1 MSFLLSL
8 YVTTFAVSCIELFFV
23 MKIEKTTKLTIQ
35 VILSVILVL
44 SGIVLLFMGFEVAP
58 QGQIHDSVLIGS
70 GETFT
75 FAGALLGIEYAV
87 KTAVLKT
94 KQELKDE
101 SGQ

>member
-1 MSFLLSL
+1 
-8 YVTTFAVSCIELFFV
+8 

-44 SGIVLLFMGFEVAP
+44 SGIVLLFMGFKVAP
-58 QGQIHDSVLIGS
+58 EGQIHDSVLIGS

-75 FAGALLGIEYAV
+75 FAGALLGIEYAA
-87 KTAVLKT
+87 KTAVLKF
-94 KQELKDE
+94 KQEFKQEFNQGLKNE

>member
-1 MSFLLSL
+1 
-8 YVTTFAVSCIELFFV
+8 

-44 SGIVLLFMGFEVAP
+44 SGIVLLFMGFKVAP
-58 QGQIHDSVLIGS
+58 EGQIHASVLVGS

-75 FAGALLGIEYAV
+75 FAGALLGIEYAA
-87 KTAVLKT
+87 KTAVLKFKQEF
-94 KQELKDE
+94 KQELKNE

>member
-1 MSFLLSL
+1 
-8 YVTTFAVSCIELFFV
+8 

-44 SGIVLLFMGFEVAP
+44 SGIVLLFMGFKVAP
-58 QGQIHDSVLIGS
+58 EGQIHDSVLIGS

-75 FAGALLGIEYAV
+75 FAGALLGIEYAA
-87 KTAVLKT
+87 KTAVLKFKQEF

>member
-1 MSFLLSL
+1 
-8 YVTTFAVSCIELFFV
+8 

-44 SGIVLLFMGFEVAP
+44 SGIVLLFMGFKVAP
-58 QGQIHDSVLIGS
+58 EGQIHDSVLVGS

-75 FAGALLGIEYAV
+75 FAGALLGIEYAA
-87 KTAVLKT
+87 KTAVLKFT
-94 KQELKDE
+94 QEFKQELKNE

>member
-1 MSFLLSL
+1 MHRAFFCYENRKNHEIDDSSDIVSHLGPVR
-8 YVTTFAVSCIELFFV
+8 YCFAFYGHFA
-23 MKIEKTTKLTIQ
+23 
-35 VILSVILVL
+35 
-44 SGIVLLFMGFEVAP
+44 VAP

-75 FAGALLGIEYAV
+75 FAGALLGIEYAA
-87 KTAVLKT
+87 KTAVLKI

>member
-1 MSFLLSL
+1 
-8 YVTTFAVSCIELFFV
+8 

-35 VILSVILVL
+35 VVLSVILVL
-44 SGIVLLFMGFEVAP
+44 SGIVLLFMGFKVAP
-58 QGQIHDSVLIGS
+58 EGQIHDSVLIGS

-75 FAGALLGIEYAV
+75 FAGALLGIEYAA
-87 KTAVLKT
+87 KTAVLKFKQEF

>member
-1 MSFLLSL
+1 M
-8 YVTTFAVSCIELFFV
+8 TTFAVSYIELFFV

-44 SGIVLLFMGFEVAP
+44 SGIALLFMGFAVAP

-75 FAGALLGIEYAV
+75 FAGALLGIEYAA
-87 KTAVLKT
+87 KTAVLKI

>member
-1 MSFLLSL
+1 
-8 YVTTFAVSCIELFFV
+8 

-44 SGIVLLFMGFEVAP
+44 SGIVLLFMGFKVAP
-58 QGQIHDSVLIGS
+58 EGQIHDSVLVGS

-75 FAGALLGIEYAV
+75 FFGALLGIEYAA
-87 KTAVLKT
+87 KTAVLKFKQEF
-94 KQELKDE
+94 KQELKNE

>member
-1 MSFLLSL
+1 
-8 YVTTFAVSCIELFFV
+8 

-44 SGIVLLFMGFEVAP
+44 SGIVLLFMGFKVAP
-58 QGQIHDSVLIGS
+58 EGQIHDSVLIGS

-75 FAGALLGIEYAV
+75 FAGALLGIEYAA
-87 KTAVLKT
+87 KTAVLKI
-94 KQELKDE
+94 KQELKDG

>member
-1 MSFLLSL
+1 
-8 YVTTFAVSCIELFFV
+8 
-23 MKIEKTTKLTIQ
+23 MKIENTTKLTIQ

-44 SGIVLLFMGFEVAP
+44 SGIVLLFFGFAVAP

-75 FAGALLGIEYAV
+75 FAGALLGIEYAAR
-87 KTAVLKT
+87 TAVLKI

-101 SGQ
+101 DGK

>member
-1 MSFLLSL
+1 
-8 YVTTFAVSCIELFFV
+8 
-23 MKIEKTTKLTIQ
+23 MKIEKPTKLTIQ

-44 SGIVLLFMGFEVAP
+44 SGIVLLFMGFKVAP
-58 QGQIHDSVLIGS
+58 EGQIHDSVLVGS

-75 FAGALLGIEYAV
+75 FAGALLGIEYAA
-87 KTAVLKT
+87 KAAVLKFKQEF